1 MASATSTV
9 AAGRGRLP
17 VQGRDRRAALSALAL
32 LLVVLGALGSALVV
46 YRSGHRTDVLV
57 AAHDIRAGQQVDA
70 SDFRTVRLATD
81 GGNVVRASSER
92 AFLGAYARTEIPG
105 GTLINDL
112 MFQATNV
119 VPSDG
124 VVVGVTVAQN
134 QRPAT
139 TLSSGDVV
147 RAFNVP
153 KNSSSGTPPAG
164 TVLVSAAR
172 VVDVSG
178 GSSGGDTITVSLL
191 VTQDDATSLVAA
203 ASQGTVSLAV
213 LPKTTAPVIDFAA
226 KS

>member
-17 VQGRDRRAALSALAL
+17 VPGRDRRAALSALAL

-57 AAHDIRAGQQVDA
+57 AAHDIRAGEQIDA
-70 SDFRTVRLATD
+70 SDFRTVRVATD
-81 GGNVVRASSER
+81 GGNVVRASSEQ
-92 AFLGAYARTEIPG
+92 AFLGAYARTEIPS

-119 VPSDG
+119 VPADG

-134 QRPAT
+134 QRPAAD
-139 TLSSGDVV
+139 LASGDVV
-147 RAFNVP
+147 RAFNVA
-153 KNSSSGTPPAG
+153 KNSGSGAAVTS
-164 TVLVSAAR
+164 TVLVTAAR

-178 GSSGGDTITVSLL
+178 GSSGGDTVTVSLL
-191 VTQDDATSLVAA
+191 VTQDDAQTLVAA
-203 ASQGTVSLAV
+203 ASQGTVALAL
-213 LPKTTAPVIDFAA
+213 LPTTTAPVIDFAA

>member
-1 MASATSTV
+1 MTTTTSTV

-57 AAHDIRAGQQVDA
+57 AADDIRAGQRVDA
-70 SDFRTVRLATD
+70 ADFTTARVATD
-81 GGNVVRASSER
+81 GGNVVRASSEK
-92 AFLGAYARTEIPG
+92 AFLGAYARTEIPA

-119 VPSDG
+119 VPANG

-134 QRPAT
+134 QRPADAID
-139 TLSSGDVV
+139 SGDVV

-153 KNSSSGTPPAG
+153 KNSSSGTPVAG
-164 TVLVSAAR
+164 TVLVAAAR

-178 GSSGGDTITVSLL
+178 GGSGADTITVSLL
-191 VTQDDATSLVAA
+191 VTADDAGKLVAA

-213 LPKTTAPVIDFAA
+213 LPKTATPVIDFAGT
-226 KS
+226 S